1 MHWMESV
8 EMGESVKSCQ
18 HCLIKAPK
26 KVFFKNPLK
35 SSDTHKASAQ
45 AEDGRVLALGVDVSA
60 EKAVAHIAHVMEVRV
75 RAVALLRSQ
84 VYHCVRGGDE
94 VGVCGQIEMK
104 AFPECIN
111 PVVNPQA
118 RQVIV

>member
-8 EMGESVKSCQ
+8 EMGERVKSCQ

-26 KVFFKNPLK
+26 KNFKK
-35 SSDTHKASAQ
+35 KKKTYSDTHKASAQ

-60 EKAVAHIAHVMEVRV
+60 EKAVAHVARVVEVRV
-75 RAVALLRSQ
+75 RAVALFRSQ

-94 VGVCGQIEMK
+94 VGVCGQVEMK